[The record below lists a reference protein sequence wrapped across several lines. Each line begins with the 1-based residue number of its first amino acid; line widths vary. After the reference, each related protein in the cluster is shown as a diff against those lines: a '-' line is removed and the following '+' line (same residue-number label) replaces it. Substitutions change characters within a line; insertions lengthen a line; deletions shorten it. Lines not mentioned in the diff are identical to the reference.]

1 MKILWVK
8 ADKLLPVH
16 SGGNIRSYNILRQ
29 LAASH
34 QVTYFSYY
42 DGNPDLAYETE
53 LARQLPG
60 AEAVC
65 TRKPELSGLRRGLD
79 YVSHLP
85 YRAPY
90 AISRFASAP
99 VRERLTSWYAE
110 KKFDVAVCDFLD
122 AAVNFP
128 DQLTVPTVLF
138 QHNVECEIWR
148 RHAATEAQPLKRRMY
163 GLEFRKMLRYE
174 RDTVRKFQHVVA
186 VSEHDRGLMGRW
198 VDPARITVV
207 PTGVDLSQFRPAP
220 NPPGGGRP
228 VVAFVGAMDWE
239 PNIDAAEY
247 FCSEIWPKVLDRV
260 PGAVFRLVGRNP
272 DRRVKGLAGDSV
284 EVTGRVPSVL
294 EHLWQAAVV
303 VVPLRIGGGTRL
315 KIYEAMA
322 AGRAV
327 VSTTVGAEG
336 LDVKHGEDLLLA
348 DDAGSFANSVSRLL
362 TDQSLRHQY
371 EQSAARS
378 AARHDWPAIGT
389 CFAEVL
395 SATVS
400 QADASAGVTPR
411 RAPVALPTH
420 DGAGGRAAL

>member
-8 ADKLLPVH
+8 ADKLLPAH

-29 LAASH
+29 LAANH
-34 QVTYFSYY
+34 DVTYFSYY
-42 DGNPDLAYETE
+42 DGEPDAVYEEE
-53 LARQLPG
+53 LAHKLPG

-65 TRKPELSGLRRGLD
+65 TGKAELSGLRRGLD
-79 YVSHLP
+79 YVSHL
-85 YRAPY
+85 RHSAPY

-99 VRERLTSWYAE
+99 VRERLSSWYTDRR
-110 KKFDVAVCDFLD
+110 FDVAVCDFLD

-128 DQLTVPTVLF
+128 AKLAVPTVLF

-148 RHAATEAQPLKRRMY
+148 RHAATESQPLKRQMY

-174 RDTVRKFQHVVA
+174 RDTVRKFHHVVA
-186 VSEHDRGLMGRW
+186 VSEHDRSLMSRW
-198 VDPARITVV
+198 VDPSRITVV
-207 PTGVDLSQFRPAP
+207 PTGVDLSQFHPSSD
-220 NPPGGGRP
+220 PPSGDRP

-260 PGAVFRLVGRNP
+260 PRAVFRLVGRNP
-272 DRRVKGLAGDSV
+272 DRRVKRLACDSV
-284 EVTGRVPSVL
+284 EVTGRVPSVID
-294 EHLWQAAVV
+294 HLWQSTVV

-348 DDAGSFANSVSRLL
+348 DDPNTFADQVARLL
-362 TDQSLRHQY
+362 TDQKMRQQY
-371 EQSAARS
+371 EASAAKS
-378 AARHDWPAIGT
+378 AARHDWPAIGA

-395 SATVS
+395 SNAAS
-400 QADASAGVTPR
+400 HAAASAVASQC
-411 RAPVALPTH
+411 APVSLQAQDST
-420 DGAGGRAAL
+420 GGRAAL

>member
-1 MKILWVK
+1 
-8 ADKLLPVH
+8 
-16 SGGNIRSYNILRQ
+16 
-29 LAASH
+29 
-34 QVTYFSYY
+34 
-42 DGNPDLAYETE
+42 
-53 LARQLPG
+53 
-60 AEAVC
+60 
-65 TRKPELSGLRRGLD
+65 
-79 YVSHLP
+79 
-85 YRAPY
+85 
-90 AISRFASAP
+90 
-99 VRERLTSWYAE
+99 
-110 KKFDVAVCDFLD
+110 
-122 AAVNFP
+122 
-128 DQLTVPTVLF
+128 
-138 QHNVECEIWR
+138 
-148 RHAATEAQPLKRRMY
+148 
-163 GLEFRKMLRYE
+163 
-174 RDTVRKFQHVVA
+174 
-186 VSEHDRGLMGRW
+186 
-198 VDPARITVV
+198 
-207 PTGVDLSQFRPAP
+207 
-220 NPPGGGRP
+220 
-228 VVAFVGAMDWE
+228 
-239 PNIDAAEY
+239 
-247 FCSEIWPKVLDRV
+247 
-260 PGAVFRLVGRNP
+260 VFRLVGRNP

>member
-34 QVTYFSYY
+34 EVTYFSYY
-42 DGNPDLAYETE
+42 DGSPDLEYETE

-65 TRKPELSGLRRGLD
+65 TRKAELTGLRRGLD
-79 YVSHLP
+79 YVSHLR

-110 KKFDVAVCDFLD
+110 KNFDVAVCDFLD

-128 DQLTVPTVLF
+128 DQLTLPTVLF

-148 RHAATEAQPLKRRMY
+148 RHATTEAQPLKRQMY

-174 RDTVRKFQHVVA
+174 RDTVRKFHHVVA
-186 VSEHDRGLMGRW
+186 VSEHDRGLMSRW
-198 VDPARITVV
+198 VDPSRITVV

-220 NPPGGGRP
+220 NPPGGDRP

-272 DRRVKGLAGDSV
+272 DRRVKRLAGDSV

-294 EHLWQAAVV
+294 EHLWQATVV

-362 TDQSLRHQY
+362 TDQNMRHQY
-371 EQSAARS
+371 EQSAAQS

-395 SATVS
+395 AAAVR
-400 QADASAGVTPR
+400 QADASASVTPR
-411 RAPVALPTH
+411 RAPVVLQSD
-420 DGAGGRAAL
+420 DGVGGRAAL